1 LMDSTPSPE
10 RARLA
15 RRVGGS
21 SGLALRGVVRKFT
34 ALGYREFPA
43 CLVTTA

>member
-1 LMDSTPSPE
+1 MDSTPSPE

-15 RRVGGS
+15 LRVGGVS
-21 SGLALRGVVRKFT
+21 PGLARGVERKFT
-34 ALGYREFPA
+34 ALGYRQLAA

>member
-1 LMDSTPSPE
+1 MDSTPSPE

-15 RRVGGS
+15 RRVGGVS
-21 SGLALRGVVRKFT
+21 PGLALRGVVRKFT
-34 ALGYREFPA
+34 ALGYREIPA